1 MNQLSGKF
9 EVSVGTDKHTC
20 HLSMNAFR
28 ILCERENLKFSEM
41 DAYLQDKPLTAVPKV
56 IYYGLVNHIYAT
68 KGKLESLPDYEF
80 FASQVLESPKVLEE
94 YTELIGKAFM
104 GEADPSAEAEGNK

>member
-9 EVSVGTDKHTC
+9 EVKIGKDSFTC

-28 ILCERENLKFSEM
+28 ILCEREDLKFHQM
-41 DAYLQDKPLTAVPKV
+41 DAYLQEKPLTAVPKV
-56 IYYGLVNHIYAT
+56 IYYGLINHIYSS

-80 FASQVLESPKVLEE
+80 FCSQVLDSPKVLEE
-94 YTELIGKAFM
+94 YTELIAKAFM
-104 GEADPSAEAEGNK
+104 GEAEPTEKEGNK

>member
-1 MNQLSGKF
+1 MNTLSGKF
-9 EVSVGTDKHTC
+9 EVEVGKKKHTC

-28 ILCERENLKFSEM
+28 LLCEREDIKFGEM

-56 IYYGLVNHIYAT
+56 IYYGLVNYIYST

-80 FASQVLESPKVLEE
+80 FASQVLESPSALEK
-94 YTELIGKAFM
+94 YTDLIGKAFM
-104 GEADPSAEAEGNK
+104 GEAEIAEEQGKK